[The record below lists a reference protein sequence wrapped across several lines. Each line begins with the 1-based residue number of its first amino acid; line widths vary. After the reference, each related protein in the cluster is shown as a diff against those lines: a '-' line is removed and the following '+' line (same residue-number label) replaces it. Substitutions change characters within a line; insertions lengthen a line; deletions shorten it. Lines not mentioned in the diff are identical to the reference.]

1 VSATPRW
8 PWCAELQR
16 ARDGRKFYHQGG
28 THGLEQP
35 VSKGQ
40 QPEAA
45 SEDEFSAAVSEASAA
60 LANAQQMH
68 NDLQQCRREVEESW
82 RELNL
87 LITKAKA
94 GQVDAAPGFIIAGHG
109 LRPP

>member
-1 VSATPRW
+1 MVERFTTRTGA
-8 PWCAELQR
+8 
-16 ARDGRKFYHQGG
+16 
-28 THGLEQP
+28 HGVEQP

-68 NDLQQCRREVEESW
+68 DDLQQCRREVEESW

>member
-1 VSATPRW
+1 MP
-8 PWCAELQR
+8 
-16 ARDGRKFYHQGG
+16 K
-28 THGLEQP
+28 
-35 VSKGQ
+35 
-40 QPEAA
+40 
-45 SEDEFSAAVSEASAA
+45 
-60 LANAQQMH
+60 QMH
-68 NDLQQCRREVEESW
+68 DDLQQGRREVEESW